1 MPKRPFIA
9 CFPTVRACRPKW
21 TVESVAAAPEVRRQ
35 GMMIQLLNEIIA
47 RGRYQGFMQAQIAVL
62 IHNTA
67 ARRAYEKC
75 GFR

>member
-1 MPKRPFIA
+1 
-9 CFPTVRACRPKW
+9 
-21 TVESVAAAPEVRRQ
+21 
-35 GMMIQLLNEIIA
+35 MMIQLLNEIIA